1 MMHFQAND
9 KANANRLSCVCVLSM
24 LQFDLSS
31 IFILISWRDVQPWRR
46 SLGHASIYK
55 RIIILLCTLMAILI
69 IQQTSLSAGV
79 CFFCCRKFSSVWEAH
94 IFSAL
99 EFTSYLKKFTFY

>member
-9 KANANRLSCVCVLSM
+9 KANANHLSCVCVLSM

-31 IFILISWRDVQPWRR
+31 IFILISWRDVQPWRMR
-46 SLGHASIYK
+46 HSLGHASIYK
-55 RIIILLCTLMAILI
+55 RMIILLCTLMAILI

-79 CFFCCRKFSSVWEAH
+79 RFFVVESSLQYGKL
-94 IFSAL
+94 IFSQPWSSL
-99 EFTSYLKKFTFY
+99 PT